1 MKDVGPW
8 TRLGELVVCSEVVP
22 QRSRSSRAMEIEC
35 GPRNP
40 YLTGI
45 RLQRPK
51 KEHVGVSPQWEAVQ
65 LLAIRRTWSAITVCG
80 DAATIR
86 HGGKYSQ
93 PQPQNHP
100 PAIARLLIWWRR
112 RQTLVRDEGR
122 WSSRWQ

>member
-8 TRLGELVVCSEVVP
+8 IRLGELVVCSEVVP
-22 QRSRSSRAMEIEC
+22 QKSRSSRAMGIEC
-35 GPRNP
+35 DPRDP

-51 KEHVGVSPQWEAVQ
+51 KEHVDVSPPQWEAVQ
-65 LLAIRRTWSAITVCG
+65 LIAIRRTRSAMTVCG

-100 PAIARLLIWWRR
+100 RAIARFPVWWRR
-112 RQTLVRDEGR
+112 RQTLVIQEGM
-122 WSSRWQ
+122 WS